1 MTMENNHNHQSSGF
15 MNGLMLGIIIGAA
28 LVFFLGTKK
37 GRQLLQT
44 ITDEGLEDIGELK
57 ALLNDEMDAEE
68 EEAATEIPQHAEAEF
83 TPSISKVKRFFKR
96 KK

>member
-1 MTMENNHNHQSSGF
+1 
-15 MNGLMLGIIIGAA
+15 MNGLVVGLIIGAA

-44 ITDEGLEDIGELK
+44 ITDEGLEEMGELK
-57 ALLNDEMDAEE
+57 ALLNEEMDAEE
-68 EEAATEIPQHAEAEF
+68 EEAAAEMPKHMDMAEEYH
-83 TPSISKVKRFFKR
+83 PVSKVKRFFKR